1 MPDHLIHKGDDAS
14 SSAAL
19 LFRFLV
25 DVNPNEL
32 RALFLSFL
40 YYFLILSSYYIIRP
54 IRDGFGARGG
64 LENLPWM
71 FTGTLVVM
79 LVANAT
85 FSALVR
91 CNSSTPRSGGRRK
104 TST

>member
-1 MPDHLIHKGDDAS
+1 MDDLIR
-14 SSAAL
+14 L
-19 LFRFLV
+19 IV
-25 DVNPNEL
+25 DVKPREL

-54 IRDGFGARGG
+54 IRDDFGAAGG

-79 LVANAT
+79 LVRMRSSRLWSRAT
-85 FSALVR
+85 RATASF
-91 CNSSTPRSGGRRK
+91 RSP
-104 TST
+104 TDF